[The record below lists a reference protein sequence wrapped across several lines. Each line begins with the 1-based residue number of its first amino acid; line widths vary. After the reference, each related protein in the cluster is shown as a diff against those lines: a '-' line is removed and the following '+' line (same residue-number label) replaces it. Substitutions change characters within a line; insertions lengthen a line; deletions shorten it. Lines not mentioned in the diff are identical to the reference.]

1 MAARVIAAM
10 TSSREYK
17 DVIWVVGRF
26 IRVPPR
32 LGGLGSNGTEIYG
45 LAVKQSRR
53 AYDDDPLSTPSAK
66 AWIVPL
72 AVALSPLIRI

>member
-1 MAARVIAAM
+1 
-10 TSSREYK
+10 
-17 DVIWVVGRF
+17 
-26 IRVPPR
+26 
-32 LGGLGSNGTEIYG
+32 

-72 AVALSPLIRI
+72 AVDLSPLIRI

>member
-32 LGGLGSNGTEIYG
+32 L
-45 LAVKQSRR
+45 A
-53 AYDDDPLSTPSAK
+53 STPEKTAGT
-66 AWIVPL
+66 A
-72 AVALSPLIRI
+72 